1 MVLKFVS
8 LAKTRRGPGERRRS
22 CGKVDVLG
30 REIKSSP
37 GKVRQEGVAFWERL
51 LSAGPTLQGLLL
63 KDLSSRLFM
72 VETGERYAD

>member
-8 LAKTRRGPGERRRS
+8 LAKTRRGPGDRRRS

-51 LSAGPTLQGLLL
+51 LSTG
-63 KDLSSRLFM
+63 SSSKGSFIP
-72 VETGERYAD
+72 VVYG